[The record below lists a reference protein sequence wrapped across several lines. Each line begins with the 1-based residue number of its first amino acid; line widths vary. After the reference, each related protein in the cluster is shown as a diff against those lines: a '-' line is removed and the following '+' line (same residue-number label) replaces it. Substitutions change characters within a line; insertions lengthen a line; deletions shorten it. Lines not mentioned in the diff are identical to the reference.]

1 MTPLTRPLVLAAALI
16 LAGGILA
23 VSLPAASSGAA
34 KTTKL
39 CHSQTASVS
48 GGAYII
54 DNNEW
59 GSSAPECII
68 TNGKRPEKIRRQI
81 ESIQARPLPRLRK
94 AWGILLSI

>member
-1 MTPLTRPLVLAAALI
+1 MTPLTRLFALLAGLI

-48 GGAYII
+48 RGAYMV

-59 GSSAPECII
+59 GSRAPGRDSLIWPHRD
-68 TNGKRPEKIRRQI
+68 GVKWPRP
-81 ESIQARPLPRLRK
+81 SGALLPL
-94 AWGILLSI
+94 